1 MTTLLSIEEELP
13 AGGNLCLRVGGS
25 LDRSAAYELRDRILG
40 LGTRE
45 LVLDFSK
52 LGRTDD
58 VALSVLAM
66 WLADHHQR
74 DLRVQLVGLNNHAR
88 HILQVFGVDASA
100 PANTYAGA

>member
-1 MTTLLSIEEELP
+1 MATLLSIEEELL

-25 LDRSAAYELRDRILG
+25 LDRSAAYVLRDRILG
-40 LGTRE
+40 LGSRE
-45 LVLDFSK
+45 LVVDFSR

-74 DLRVQLVGLNNHAR
+74 DMRVQLVGLNHHAR
-88 HILQVFGVDASA
+88 HILQVFGVNSV
-100 PANTYAGA
+100 AGG